1 MAAAAAAASAAAG
14 EEGAASPLE
23 PLPLPLPELLAAE
36 HDGAAMLHVE
46 EGAGAG
52 AGAGLRACSD
62 RVRTVMTV
70 LAVVL
75 AAVAFG
81 TLVGTYAAS
90 GFAQVAGLVGSLT
103 AAGSGGGG

>member
-1 MAAAAAAASAAAG
+1 MAAADAASAAAS
-14 EEGAASPLE
+14 EEVAEPPRE
-23 PLPLPLPELLAAE
+23 PLPLPLQELLSAE
-36 HDGAAMLHVE
+36 DDGAAMLHA
-46 EGAGAG
+46 GAAG

>member
-1 MAAAAAAASAAAG
+1 MAAAAASASAAAS

-23 PLPLPLPELLAAE
+23 PLPLPLPDLLAAE

-46 EGAGAG
+46 EGAG

-81 TLVGTYAAS
+81 TLVGNYAAS